1 MLPSSSQNWR
11 NRFLINV
18 NPVIRWL
25 TISDFIIIGSS
36 GLLSPIFA
44 VFITDYLPHSNVQV
58 AGIAITIFLLTKSL
72 AQIPLATIIDRI
84 KGERDDFW
92 ILFWG
97 SMVMSLIPIFYIFV
111 QNIAQLYFIQA
122 INGLV
127 TAATFPAYMAIFHR
141 HLDPGKE
148 GTELGVYYTLTD
160 VASAATGA
168 IGGSLAYYIGFKWV
182 FIAVSILSLVGT
194 LALLMI
200 RNRMTN
206 GHWLGR
212 WLIKK

>member
-1 MLPSSSQNWR
+1 MPQSSIQNWR

-25 TISDFIIIGSS
+25 TISDFVIIGSS

-44 VFITDYLPHSNVQV
+44 VFITDYIPNSNVQV

-84 KGERDDFW
+84 RGERDDFW

-97 SMVMSLIPIFYIFV
+97 SIVMSIIPIFYIFI
-111 QNIAQLYFIQA
+111 QSIAQLYFIQA

-141 HLDPGKE
+141 HLDKGKE
-148 GTELGVYYTLTD
+148 GTELGIYYTLTD
-160 VASAATGA
+160 VSSAATGA

-182 FIAVSILSLVGT
+182 FIAVSAISLIGT

-200 RNRMTN
+200 RNKMNSGR
-206 GHWLGR
+206 WLHC